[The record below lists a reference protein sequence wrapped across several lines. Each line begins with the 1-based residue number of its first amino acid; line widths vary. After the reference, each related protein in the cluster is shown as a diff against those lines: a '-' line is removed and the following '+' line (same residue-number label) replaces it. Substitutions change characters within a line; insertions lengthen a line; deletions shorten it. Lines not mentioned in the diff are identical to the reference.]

1 MSDIKRHP
9 FITHL
14 RAEPTTH
21 VLRYKKGRLATSTR
35 GGAFWYRPLNTA
47 LAEVPVDDREQSFL
61 FTGRTADFQDVA
73 IQGTITYRVT
83 DPELAAR
90 RIDFGVDVRTGT
102 YLEQPLER
110 VAQMIA
116 QTAQQLALDWVA
128 HRGLDD
134 VLREAVQE
142 LRPMIA
148 AGLADD
154 TTLTE
159 VGLEVATVRLTR
171 VAPTPE
177 LEKALQAPTRERL
190 QQTADEA
197 AFQRR
202 AMAVDKER
210 AIEENELANRI
221 ELAKRAENLLA
232 QEGTNKRRVAED
244 EAAAQRVEAIA
255 DAERTQLHAQAQA
268 GKIQAIQTAHNA
280 AEQARID
287 IYRDLPAQVLVG
299 LAARELASNLGN
311 IDHLNINPDG
321 IGAMLQTLMGAGT
334 KKLEA

>member
-1 MSDIKRHP
+1 MSARYTRTLLAAFSALLLLPVLVACSESDEQL
-9 FITHL
+9 ITRL
-14 RAEPTTH
+14 YADSRS
-21 VLRYKKGRLATSTR
+21 GRL
-35 GGAFWYRPLNTA
+35 
-47 LAEVPVDDREQSFL
+47 
-61 FTGRTADFQDVA
+61 
-73 IQGTITYRVT
+73 
-83 DPELAAR
+83 DP
-90 RIDFGVDVRTGT
+90 G
-102 YLEQPLER
+102 
-110 VAQMIA
+110 
-116 QTAQQLALDWVA
+116 
-128 HRGLDD
+128 
-134 VLREAVQE
+134 
-142 LRPMIA
+142 
-148 AGLADD
+148 
-154 TTLTE
+154 
-159 VGLEVATVRLTR
+159 
-171 VAPTPE
+171 E

-255 DAERTQLHAQAQA
+255 DAERTQLHAHAQA